1 MRLNCCRNLIKAAN
15 LHLIRV
21 GSGSLLQSR
30 HLSSS
35 SHHHVLTEDPK
46 STFLNVY
53 STLKSDLLHDPS
65 FEFTDESRLWVERV
79 RSPFPFPFLLSYD
92 LTN

>member
-1 MRLNCCRNLIKAAN
+1 MRLSCCRNLRIAIK
-15 LHLIRV
+15 HLIRV
-21 GSGSLLQSR
+21 GSGSLYQSR

-35 SHHHVLTEDPK
+35 SHNHLLMAEDLK

-53 STLKSDLLHDPS
+53 STLKSELLHDPS

-79 RSPFPFPFLLSYD
+79 LLS
-92 LTN
+92 LS